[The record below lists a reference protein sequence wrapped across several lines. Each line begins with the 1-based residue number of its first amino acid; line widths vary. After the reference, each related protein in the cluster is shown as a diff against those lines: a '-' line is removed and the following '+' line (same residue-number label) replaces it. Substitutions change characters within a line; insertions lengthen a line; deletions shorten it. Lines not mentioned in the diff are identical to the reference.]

1 MSNKE
6 ELKEVIVKAQN
17 GDMEAKDYIVRKYK
31 WLVEKMVRRATGK
44 LDEDLVSIGYR
55 GILMAIDKYD
65 DSVTCAFGTFTEYK
79 IRGVLSN
86 EFANR
91 TRKKRIINEMTI
103 SLQTPMEGD
112 NSEGG
117 EDILQ
122 DVIAIDNGEEHG
134 YAHIFKDET
143 SSLGL
148 AVKRLTEA
156 QQVLFKMKYIDEL
169 CSAVKH
175 FLEVHRGYRKADLQN
190 YLNLYVYIHNERIR
204 YKKCQSKVASKLLK
218 VVFSTKNNYF
228 YNKKSRK

>member
-6 ELKEVIVKAQN
+6 ELREVIIKAQN

-156 QQVLFKMKYIDEL
+156 QQVLFKMKYLDEL
-169 CSAVKH
+169 NDEQIGLKLGVTKGKITH
-175 FLEVHRGYRKADLQN
+175 QIRVLRRDLNDIMGLDYDIPGIKSTRSHKRNRSHLKQ
-190 YLNLYVYIHNERIR
+190 EF
-204 YKKCQSKVASKLLK
+204 KLK
-218 VVFSTKNNYF
+218 VS
-228 YNKKSRK
+228 